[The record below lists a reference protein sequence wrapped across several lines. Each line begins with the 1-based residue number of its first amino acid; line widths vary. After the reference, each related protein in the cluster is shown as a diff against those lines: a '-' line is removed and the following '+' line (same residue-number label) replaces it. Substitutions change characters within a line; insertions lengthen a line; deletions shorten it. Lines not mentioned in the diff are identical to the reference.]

1 MRHSLIAVLVL
12 TAVVVLPA
20 AAQTSS
26 TTTGTDATVLSNFAP
41 QENAGGGSVS
51 QRAPGTWVR
60 GAITRHSGLQG
71 LRLNGPRFGQPNT
84 EEAQLRFGASQSS
97 SSSSGTSGTDLSSL
111 LSLFN
116 QSGGIASL
124 ANLANSGNLSNLI
137 NSLTGNTGSSTSTT
151 GGMSAADAAALQ
163 NLIALGQSV
172 GGTAQANNAALPSQP
187 AGQMSSK
194 TGTMQTNN
202 PYAFGGAIARLPK
215 AADRFQTTTTTQ
227 PSSTPKFGTRLLTAL
242 TETFFNSIALAMS
255 TPAFVTVLENALRP
269 LVQPAH
275 Q

>member
-1 MRHSLIAVLVL
+1 
-12 TAVVVLPA
+12 
-20 AAQTSS
+20 
-26 TTTGTDATVLSNFAP
+26 
-41 QENAGGGSVS
+41 
-51 QRAPGTWVR
+51 
-60 GAITRHSGLQG
+60 
-71 LRLNGPRFGQPNT
+71 
-84 EEAQLRFGASQSS
+84 
-97 SSSSGTSGTDLSSL
+97 
-111 LSLFN
+111 
-116 QSGGIASL
+116 
-124 ANLANSGNLSNLI
+124 
-137 NSLTGNTGSSTSTT
+137 
-151 GGMSAADAAALQ
+151 MSAADAAALQ
-163 NLIALGQSV
+163 NLIALGQSA

-269 LVQPAH
+269 LVLPAATSQPTSSGTTDGTTGGTTNGTTDGTTNGTSGSGIENLPSPTGGGTSGGTV
-275 Q
+275 